1 MIFDISLQD
10 KEIFWKWKAWNF
22 IPLVN
27 NRVKDPPVVIN
38 NFADHLIDEN
48 YFIQEKKIDNVVQIT
63 TGHFNTRDFQEIH
76 MLSFKKI
83 SALEAQ

>member
-1 MIFDISLQD
+1 M
-10 KEIFWKWKAWNF
+10 
-22 IPLVN
+22 
-27 NRVKDPPVVIN
+27 VIN

>member
-1 MIFDISLQD
+1 MESMKFHS
-10 KEIFWKWKAWNF
+10 
-22 IPLVN
+22 
-27 NRVKDPPVVIN
+27 PVVIN